1 MTQSN
6 ILVSEGQTSKDLQL
20 KIEQNASQEDA
31 VFMEHYE
38 EQDKLIGEGIS
49 MICLKIIECFDLL
62 LL

>member
-6 ILVSEGQTSKDLQL
+6 ILVSEGQTSKSSQL

-62 LL
+62 L

>member
-6 ILVSEGQTSKDLQL
+6 ILVSVGQTAKSAQL

-62 LL
+62 L